1 MSPEGGDRAGGG
13 AFFALAG
20 VILAGLLFAAGVMVG
35 RNLAHDPCPEPNDA
49 LARADRPAPEKPP
62 EGRRLTAPAL
72 LLDNTPRPVPPPPT
86 PHPVIPDAAPADAGV
101 TGAAPDADAPVAP
114 GRRFAVQVAAFKEAA
129 QAQALVERLA
139 NRGYPEVRV
148 SEAAPG
154 RGAAFRVRAG
164 TFAERERAEELAR
177 RLEAEEKFK
186 VLVVL
191 EE

>member
-1 MSPEGGDRAGGG
+1 MSPEGSDRTGGG

-35 RNLAHDPCPEPNDA
+35 RNLARDPCPEPNDA
-49 LARADRPAPEKPP
+49 LTRADRPAQEKPP
-62 EGRRLTAPAL
+62 EGRKLTAPAL
-72 LLDNTPRPVPPPPT
+72 LLDSTPRLVPSPPPPR
-86 PHPVIPDAAPADAGV
+86 PAVPDAALADAGV
-101 TGAAPDADAPVAP
+101 TGAAPDADASASP

-139 NRGYPEVRV
+139 SRGYPEVRV

-164 TFAERERAEELAR
+164 SFTERERAEELAR
-177 RLEAEEKFK
+177 RLEAEERFK